1 MVLEQQETTGHG
13 GRWIRRDVDVHLC
26 NRPGYNSSIHVGDLW
41 QCNGCNVVWRVNGFD
56 FNPFPTV
63 IKWEKYSSDT
73 SGMYAPG
80 TK

>member
-1 MVLEQQETTGHG
+1 
-13 GRWIRRDVDVHLC
+13 
-26 NRPGYNSSIHVGDLW
+26 
-41 QCNGCNVVWRVNGFD
+41 VVWRVNGFD